1 MCGIAG
7 SVSWEGLA
15 NQSRRV
21 QQTAAMVEAVAHRGP
36 DDQRT
41 VQSGTAVLGAAR
53 LAIRGLQDGAQPIV
67 HVGSGVVAVCN
78 GEIDNHH
85 ELKAFVAAYGR
96 ATIARNDVAVIPDLY
111 ELLGPECV
119 QRLKGPFALAIWDLA
134 RQQLL
139 LARDRTGERPLFYA
153 ADERGV
159 IFASEVAALVV
170 ALSRPLPRD
179 TEGIHDYLQRG
190 YFGAPRSPF
199 RHIRKVRPAEVVL
212 FRRHTAESRRYWRWN
227 LPARPKQ
234 RAESNTFDAV
244 FRGAVRRQSE
254 VDVPYGVFLSGGI
267 DSSLVA
273 AVLRSLRPEYP
284 LTAYTLR
291 FHEPSFDEGG
301 FAQQV
306 AGMLRIPC
314 ETVWVEADDFPREL
328 ADLIAHTGE
337 PLADPAWIP
346 SALLARRAS
355 QDVKITLVGEG
366 GDELF
371 GGYPTY
377 LGAQVSGGYARLPR
391 ILRTAL
397 RHVVKRWPPS
407 QKKMTLMFLFKKFVD
422 GAELEG
428 MARHLLWTASIDPAL
443 LERLDVKPVSP
454 QIEHRHE
461 DETLLDALQRY
472 DLENTLA
479 EGLLTKADRAGMRSA
494 IELRAPFLDPDVMEF
509 AAQLPVT
516 ERVKGVTTKVFLKR
530 YALRYLPKAIV
541 HRKKR
546 GLSVPL
552 TAWLRGPLYDWAQE
566 QLKNSL
572 LDDVGVRRSEAMVLL
587 EEHRQLR
594 NDYARPLWTL
604 LVLSEWMNWAKS
616 RDLVSGAAGN
626 PARS

>member
-7 SVSWEGLA
+7 SVSWEGPAAL
-15 NQSRRV
+15 SLHV

-53 LAIRGLQDGAQPIV
+53 LAIRGLQDGAQPMV
-67 HVGSGVVAVCN
+67 HEGSGVVVVCN
-78 GEIDNHH
+78 GEIDNHRD
-85 ELKAFVAAYGR
+85 LKAFLAAHGR
-96 ATIARNDVAVIPDLY
+96 TVVARNDVAVIADLY
-111 ELLGPECV
+111 ELLGPDCV
-119 QRLKGPFALAIWDLA
+119 QRLQGPFALAIWDLA

-153 ADERGV
+153 ANDRGV
-159 IFASEVAALVV
+159 TFASEVASLVV
-170 ALSRPLPRD
+170 ALSRPLSRD
-179 TEGIHDYLQRG
+179 NEAIRDYLQRG

-199 RHIRKVRPAEVVL
+199 WQIRKIRPAELAL
-212 FRRHTAESRRYWRWN
+212 FRRDAAESRRYWRWN
-227 LPARPKQ
+227 LPAIPKQ
-234 RAESNTFDAV
+234 LADPNKFDAV

-301 FAQQV
+301 YAQQV
-306 AGMLRIPC
+306 AEMLRIPC
-314 ETVWVEADDFPREL
+314 ETVWVQADDFPREL

-355 QDVKITLVGEG
+355 QEVKIALVGEG

-377 LGAQVSGGYARLPR
+377 LGARISRGYARLPSL
-391 ILRTAL
+391 LRATL
-397 RHVVKRWPPS
+397 KGGVKRWPPS
-407 QKKMTLMFLFKKFVD
+407 QKKMTLMFLLKKFVD

-428 MARHLLWTASIDPAL
+428 MARHLLWTASIHPAL
-443 LERLDVKPVSP
+443 LERLGMAPIAP
-454 QIEHRHE
+454 QIEDKHE
-461 DETLLDALQRY
+461 DEALLDALQRY

-479 EGLLTKADRAGMRSA
+479 EGLLTKADRASMRSA
-494 IELRAPFLDPDVMEF
+494 IELRAPFLDPVVMEF
-509 AAQLPVT
+509 AAELPVV
-516 ERVKGVTTKVFLKR
+516 ERVKGFTTKVFLKR
-530 YALRYLPKAIV
+530 YALRYLPKGIV

-552 TAWLRGPLYDWAQE
+552 TAWLRGPLYGWAQE

-572 LDDVGVRRSEAMVLL
+572 LDDVGIRRSEARALL
-587 EEHRQLR
+587 EEHRHLR
-594 NDYARPLWTL
+594 EDYARPIWTL
-604 LVLSEWMNWAKS
+604 LVLSEWLNWAKS
-616 RDLVSGAAGN
+616 RDLA
-626 PARS
+626 